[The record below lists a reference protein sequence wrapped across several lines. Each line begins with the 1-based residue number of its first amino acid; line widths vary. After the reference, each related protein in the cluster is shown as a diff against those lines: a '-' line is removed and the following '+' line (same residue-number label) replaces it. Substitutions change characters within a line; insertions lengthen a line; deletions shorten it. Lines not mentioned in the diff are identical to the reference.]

1 MICFDQV
8 VLVLLGDV
16 AGGGQQLVEH
26 TRVGGCSVGGHFGW
40 RWAVLQR
47 LGEEPAGRRYISF
60 RGHQHVDDLAELVNR
75 PIQIDP
81 SPRDFDIRFI
91 DKPPVTRGRVG
102 RVVPRRSAAG

>member
-26 TRVGGCSVGGHFGW
+26 TRVGGCSVGVTSVGDGPCCSAW
-40 RWAVLQR
+40 VKN
-47 LGEEPAGRRYISF
+47 RRVAATSRF
-60 RGHQHVDDLAELVNR
+60 VDTSTSMTWPNWSNR

-91 DKPPVTRGRVG
+91 DKPPVTRGV
-102 RVVPRRSAAG
+102 SAG